1 MPSYHIAVDKNGHI
15 IQNTLSATTFQL
27 SFNKKLL
34 TVLVCPTV
42 ILTQIFMYKGLPMKI
57 NQIECIPVS
66 LPFTKPMIMSGAIV
80 NWAHAVLLKLHTDE
94 GVTGIAETGDT
105 SMWYMGESQESILH
119 NISTIYAPHILMG
132 EDPFNVETIIAGMD
146 KAVTR
151 NNQSKAVVDYALHD
165 LMGKAL
171 GVPLYKLLGGRAN
184 EKIRLAYV
192 MSSGTPQE
200 VAQQALKL
208 AKAGYGGLKLKV
220 GANAIEEDLEMV
232 AEVRRA
238 VGNDVKIMTDTNG
251 GWDYMQALR
260 FLTQVARYDLFLS
273 EQPLPRW
280 DMEGLARLRRKV
292 DVPVFADEAA
302 SELSDL
308 HRLARLDAIDGFFL
322 KIPKA
327 GGIHKSQKWVAIAQ
341 SLGLNVM
348 CGCMINS
355 GLGAAVEAH
364 FLTATEWTGRI
375 EQESIGPLNLH
386 DLIDTTGAAI
396 TDDLAMTIP
405 SYENGYLYPPEGKG
419 LGIDLNEDAVSK
431 YTTPGKEPI
440 VLEA

>member
-1 MPSYHIAVDKNGHI
+1 
-15 IQNTLSATTFQL
+15 
-27 SFNKKLL
+27 
-34 TVLVCPTV
+34 
-42 ILTQIFMYKGLPMKI
+42 MKI
-57 NQIECIPVS
+57 NRIECIPVS
-66 LPFTKPMIMSGAIV
+66 LPFTKPIIMSGAAV
-80 NWAHAVLLKLHTDE
+80 NWAHSVLLKLHSDE

-119 NISTIYAPHILMG
+119 NISTIYGPQILLG
-132 EDPFNVETIIAGMD
+132 EDPFNIETIIARMD

-151 NNQSKAVVDYALHD
+151 NNHSKAVVDYALHD
-165 LMGKAL
+165 LIGKAL
-171 GVPLYKLLGGRAN
+171 EIPLYKFLGGLSN
-184 EKIRLAYV
+184 EKIPLAYV

-208 AKAGYGGLKLKV
+208 TRAGYGGLKLKV
-220 GANAIEEDLEMV
+220 GANTIEEDIEMV

-238 VGNDVKIMTDTNG
+238 VGKDVKIMTDTNG
-251 GWDYMQALR
+251 GWDYIQALR
-260 FLTQVARYDLFLS
+260 FLTQVSKHDLFLS

-280 DMEGLARLRRKV
+280 DYDGLARLRRKV
-292 DVPVFADEAA
+292 DVPIFADEAA
-302 SELSDL
+302 AELSDL
-308 HRLARLDAIDGFFL
+308 HKLAGIDAIDGFFL

-348 CGCMINS
+348 TGCMINS

-364 FLTATEWTGRI
+364 FLAATEWLGRI

-386 DLIDTTGAAI
+386 DLIDTTGKAI
-396 TDDLAMTIP
+396 TDDLGMTMP
-405 SYENGYLYPPEGKG
+405 RYENGYLYPPEGIG
-419 LGIDLNEDAVSK
+419 LGIDLNEDAVKK
-431 YTTPGKEPI
+431 YATPGKEPI